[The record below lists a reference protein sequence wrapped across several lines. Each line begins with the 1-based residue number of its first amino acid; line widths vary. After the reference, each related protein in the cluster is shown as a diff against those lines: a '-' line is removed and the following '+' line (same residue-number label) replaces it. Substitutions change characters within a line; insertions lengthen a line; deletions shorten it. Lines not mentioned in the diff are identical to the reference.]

1 VIDVS
6 AVDDALVHARDG
18 WVRVSASD
26 AWHAIRVG
34 SALLL
39 DTRTD
44 AQRTRI
50 GQLPGA
56 IVIDRTVLEWRVDR
70 TADTCIPEARS
81 RPRLIVICRQ
91 GYSSSFAA
99 RALRE
104 LGLDATDVIDGV
116 EGWAAAGLPFTSDPA
131 DVRE

>member
-1 VIDVS
+1 MS
-6 AVDDALVHARDG
+6 AVDDALARAREG
-18 WVRVSASD
+18 WTRLSPTD
-26 AWHAIRVG
+26 AWQAVQGG
-34 SALLL
+34 SAVLI
-39 DTRTD
+39 DTRTQ
-44 AQRTRI
+44 AQRERV
-50 GQLPGA
+50 GELPGA
-56 IVIDRTVLEWRVDR
+56 LVVDRTVLEWRVDP

-116 EGWAAAGLPFTSDPA
+116 EGWCAAGLPLAAGRA